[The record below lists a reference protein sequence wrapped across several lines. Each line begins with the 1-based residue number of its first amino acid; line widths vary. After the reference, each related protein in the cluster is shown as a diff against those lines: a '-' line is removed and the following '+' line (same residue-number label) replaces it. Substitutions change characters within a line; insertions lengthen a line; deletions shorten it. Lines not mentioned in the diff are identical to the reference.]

1 MSDQANNDT
10 TPTDTQQQTQQTQ
23 QQSAPPPP
31 PQFTGKFSDL
41 LSEDG
46 TKFKDGWASTLPDH
60 LKPFEKTLSKFPS
73 PLDALAAYGNLE
85 KQFSSRKAP
94 TPPGPDA
101 TDEQR
106 AEWRKL
112 TGAPNT
118 PDEYGLKPAEGAEG
132 WNAEL
137 ANDAATI
144 AHKHGVPPAALQE
157 LVQAY
162 NGSMKQLAEQAEAA
176 QETAAK
182 EAMSALQAEWK
193 ENAAKNAARA
203 VRGAKALTGLDLTD
217 PANAKY
223 ANDPVFIKAMLAF
236 DERTNEDRGLI
247 GINDVSGYEAQEQS
261 IRNSPEYQGKKGPEA
276 QMKAV
281 EKLKQLF
288 EARQV
293 RA

>member
-1 MSDQANNDT
+1 MSET
-10 TPTDTQQQTQQTQ
+10 TTTTETTATETQQQTQQTQ

-31 PQFTGKFSDL
+31 PEFTGKFSDL

-46 TKFKDGWASTLPDH
+46 TKFKDGWANALPDH

-94 TPPGPDA
+94 TPPGADA

-112 TGAPNT
+112 TGAPAT
-118 PDEYGLKPAEGAEG
+118 PEEYGLKPAEGAE
-132 WNAEL
+132 WNADL
-137 ANDAATI
+137 ANAAATI
-144 AHKHGVPPAALQE
+144 AHKHGIPPAALHE
-157 LVQAY
+157 LVEAY
-162 NGSMKQLAEQAEAA
+162 NGNMKAAAEQAEQMQANAA
-176 QETAAK
+176 QEAMAVLTK
-182 EAMSALQAEWK
+182 EWGQDAQ
-193 ENAAKNAARA
+193 KNSLRA

-223 ANDPVFIKAMLAF
+223 ANDPVFVKAMLAY
-236 DERTNEDRGLI
+236 DAQTNEDKGLV
-247 GINDVSGYEAQEQS
+247 GVNDASGYETQEQS

-276 QMKAV
+276 QAAAV
-281 EKLKQLF
+281 EKLRRLF
-288 EARQV
+288 EARMT
-293 RA
+293 R